1 MQLKQVPQ
9 QERLQLA
16 QQVVEL
22 PEQQERLQLAQQVV
36 EFVAQLHHQR

>member
-1 MQLKQVPQ
+1 MQLKQVLQ

-22 PEQQERLQLAQQVV
+22 REQQERLQLAQQVV